1 MQGSTD
7 LAKESG
13 AAGVILTAD
22 RAGSPPHLLSGLTP
36 AQIDRVTAAGRRRVV
51 HKGERLFSQ
60 GQLHDGIYLIESGRV
75 RVFYVAPTGREITLA
90 YWHPGNFVG
99 GPEIY
104 RRGRHTWSGVAMTS
118 GRVLHLP
125 GDALREMVIEIPTL
139 ASGLLEA
146 LIFKAKC
153 YSALAQML
161 GTRSAVERLATLL
174 LHLVD
179 LYGETADDGLV
190 RIGAALSHAD
200 LASMT
205 GVTRQSVTTTLKR
218 LSEGGLIDTRGP
230 RIAIRDPDGL
240 REVRLGRIGRPA
252 PAGST
257 AARGE
262 RFVGGD

>member
-1 MQGSTD
+1 MQRRTELVKD
-7 LAKESG
+7 SG

-22 RAGSPPHLLSGLTP
+22 HAGSPPHLLSGLTP
-36 AQIDRVTAAGRRRVV
+36 AQVERVTSAGRRLVV

-60 GQLHDGIYLIESGRV
+60 GQLHDGIHLIESGRI

-118 GRVLHLP
+118 SRVLHLP
-125 GDALREMVIEIPTL
+125 GDALREMVAEIPVL

-161 GTRSAVERLATLL
+161 GTRSATERLASLL

-179 LYGETADDGLV
+179 LYGETADDGAV
-190 RIGAALSHAD
+190 HVAASLSHAD

-205 GVTRQSVTTTLKR
+205 GVTRQSVTTTLKK
-218 LSEGGLIDTRGP
+218 LAEAGFVDTRGP
-230 RIAIRDPDGL
+230 RLIVRDMAGL
-240 REVRLGRIGRPA
+240 RAIKRGRTESRVA
-252 PAGST
+252 DGS
-257 AARGE
+257 
-262 RFVGGD
+262 